1 MSAAKPKKAAA
12 DRSVAYVYG
21 VARVQPDGESAP
33 LPLEG
38 IIPDAS
44 VERLAHGDLVAF
56 VSMVPAGQFGADELR
71 AALADAEWLR
81 GRVLAHERTVEAL
94 CSSRCVVPFRFC
106 TVYRDAAE
114 VTDVLARHRVDLDRA
129 LDRVRGASEWGVKL
143 YYDPDALRRQVEDA
157 SKAIRDLGGT
167 LAGAA
172 PGAQFFL
179 RKKFDRA
186 LDAEMSSRIA
196 LCVEHSRRRLDEVA
210 REAVEVEIQPPG
222 AHGKP
227 EVMVMNAAYLVDEA
241 AFSGFKRTLAELGA
255 AFAAYGFGYELT
267 GPWPAY
273 HFVSF
278 EQSRNDDA
286 AASGQ

>member
-1 MSAAKPKKAAA
+1 LSAAKPRKATA

-21 VARVQPDGESAP
+21 VARAQPGGESAP
-33 LPLEG
+33 LQLEG
-38 IIPDAS
+38 VIPEAS

-56 VSMVPAGQFGADELR
+56 LSMVPAGQFGADALR

-81 GRVLAHERTVEAL
+81 GRVLAHERTIEQL
-94 CSSRCVVPFRFC
+94 CSGRSVVPFRFC
-106 TVYRDAAE
+106 TVYRGAAE
-114 VTDVLARHRVDLDRA
+114 VTDVLARHRIDLDRA
-129 LDRVRGASEWGVKL
+129 LDRVRDASEWGVKL
-143 YYDPDALRRQVEDA
+143 YYDPDALRRRMEVA
-157 SKAIRDLGGT
+157 SKTIRELHGT
-167 LAGAA
+167 LASAA

-179 RKKFDRA
+179 RKKFDRI
-186 LDAEMSSRIA
+186 LDAEMSSSIA
-196 LCVEHSRRRLDEVA
+196 MCVERSRRRLDEAA
-210 REAVEVEIQPPG
+210 REAVAVEIQPPG

-241 AFSGFKRTLAELGA
+241 AFGGFERTLAGLGA
-255 AFAAYGFGYELT
+255 EFAAHGFVYELT

-278 EQSRNDDA
+278 RQGRNDDA